1 MGGTLGGLAGAAAA
15 HTAVIAAFR
24 YTGDAGIWFKG
35 PHGPPF
41 FSLLVNT
48 SLLYLGI
55 GAGLC
60 AGRRL
65 MGAAAGFMTSFLLIY
80 APLAAATRIFTWG
93 EGPEPQP
100 TMAWVYLI
108 LGVYVAASVFTIAV
122 LGAAA
127 DRTWTRPGVLRRVLG
142 ALAGAAFAYVLDL
155 GLSRLFPAFRAMVP
169 AGWVPQPAALADG
182 LLTGGFM
189 GLGIACMSPSFSP
202 DS

>member
-1 MGGTLGGLAGAAAA
+1 MN
-15 HTAVIAAFR
+15 
-24 YTGDAGIWFKG
+24 
-35 PHGPPF
+35 
-41 FSLLVNT
+41 SLIEENKRLDPT
-48 SLLYLGI
+48 EAQKLWDLDLL
-55 GAGLC
+55 
-60 AGRRL
+60 
-65 MGAAAGFMTSFLLIY
+65 T
-80 APLAAATRIFTWG
+80 
-93 EGPEPQP
+93 
-100 TMAWVYLI
+100 
-108 LGVYVAASVFTIAV
+108 